1 MAEITQPSAVPSF
14 RSETASVNGVRLHYW
29 IGGDPQGTPVLLWH
43 GFLGTGH
50 SWRKVMPLL
59 AGAGYAVLVPD
70 MRGYGDSDKPEGTA
84 GYDGLALAEEFRA
97 LVRQI
102 GFGGGQPLIL
112 AAHDMGAP
120 PALLWAAGHPE
131 EISGLLYAEGP
142 AMLSS
147 VLTKIIS
154 YTPEAMKEG
163 SMWWWILPL
172 APDVPER
179 LIVGHERAF
188 LTWFY
193 DKATAHRDAIE
204 PAAVDETLR
213 TFSGTAGVLGAHGV
227 YRAAFT
233 TIAQTE
239 PLTNDKVSVPV
250 VALGGVKGLGAM
262 VPVMLKM
269 VAKDVT
275 GVVVADCGH
284 FVPEERPEEV
294 VKQIQTLSSK
304 ATGAKTPA
312 VDKRRL
318 AWQAGITV
326 GAALAAA
333 AWWTARKPGSAGQDS
348 SDQNNFSQDNPTPD
362 NQVHSPEK
370 GDITTAD
377 ASEQADL
384 KQDASTQD
392 NQTHLSEKGN
402 NTMADTTSP
411 ASYTNPPVSAAAIPA
426 SQVYPPL
433 PPDNPER
440 TLTLAQSD
448 VDQNLPHLGVVGDTY
463 TILLTGEDTAGKYCL
478 IDMLVPPGGG
488 PPPHRHDFEESFIL
502 LEGEIVATFRGK
514 KMTVRVG
521 DTVNIPANAPHQFTN
536 ASSAPARLL
545 CTCVPAGQELFFM
558 ETGVKV
564 ETRTTAPPKLDA
576 AGMAQMMAKA
586 KALAPKFKTELLE
599 HA

>member
-1 MAEITQPSAVPSF
+1 MAEIIQTSAVLGF
-14 RSETASVNGVRLHYW
+14 ESETAAVNGVRLHYW
-29 IGGDPQGTPVLLWH
+29 IGGKPDGPPVLLWH
-43 GFLGTGH
+43 GFLGTGY

-59 AGAGYAVLVPD
+59 AEAGYAVLVPD
-70 MRGYGDSDKPEGTA
+70 MRGYGDSDKPAGTT

-102 GFGGGQPLIL
+102 GFGGGRPLLL

-120 PALLWAAGHPE
+120 PALLWASGHPE
-131 EISGLLYAEGP
+131 EVCGLLYAEGP

-172 APDVPER
+172 APGVPER

-193 DKATAHRDAIE
+193 DKATAHPEAIE

-239 PLTNDKVSVPV
+239 PLTKNKVTVPV

-275 GVVVADCGH
+275 GVVAADCGH

-294 VKQIQTLSSK
+294 VKQIQALSAK
-304 ATGAKTPA
+304 AAAAKTPA

-318 AWQAGITV
+318 AWQAGITAA
-326 GAALAAA
+326 GALAAA
-333 AWWTARKPGSAGQDS
+333 AWWTSRKPGSAGQDS
-348 SDQNNFSQDNPTPD
+348 PNRNNLAQND
-362 NQVHSPEK
+362 
-370 GDITTAD
+370 
-377 ASEQADL
+377 
-384 KQDASTQD
+384 STQD
-392 NQTHLSEKGN
+392 NQTHSSEKGN
-402 NTMADTTSP
+402 NTMTDMTTP
-411 ASYTNPPVSAAAIPA
+411 AASNPPPSYTNPPASAQATPA
-426 SQVYPPL
+426 SQVYPPI
-433 PPDNPER
+433 PSDNPER
-440 TLTLAQSD
+440 TLTLAQGD
-448 VDQNLPHLGVVGDTY
+448 ADQNLPHLGVVGDTY

-488 PPPHRHDFEESFIL
+488 PPPHRHDFEESFLL

-514 KMTVRVG
+514 KMTVRAG

-586 KALAPKFKTELLE
+586 KALAPKFKTELLD